1 MRVLPI
7 LLTAALLFFSAGA
20 AAGVFG
26 DKTDRFTGSR
36 VVAWTTIPSGAETFA
51 VSTFAFYPKGQTKP
65 YQYQVQL
72 ITYADSMQYYDC
84 NQVDWLVDGQS
95 APYLTTKY
103 SADRSASAAI
113 ERFDIILD
121 RAALQKIATAK
132 LVEFKVCGTESSINE
147 ADMAGLK
154 RVFTETE

>member
-1 MRVLPI
+1 MQVLPI
-7 LLTAALLFFSAGA
+7 FLIAGLLFFSAGA

-26 DKTDRFTGSR
+26 DETDRFTGSR
-36 VVAWTTIPSGAETFA
+36 VVAWTTIPSEAETFA
-51 VSTFAFYPKGQTKP
+51 VSTFAFYPKSQTKP

-72 ITYADSMQYYDC
+72 ITYADSMQYSDC
-84 NQVDWLVDGQS
+84 NQVDWLIDGQP

-103 SADRSASAAI
+103 SADQSASAAI
-113 ERFDIILD
+113 ERFDVILD

-132 LVEFKVCGTESSINE
+132 LVEFKACGTESSINE

-154 RVFTETE
+154 KVYAETE